1 MRVKQVTHKLRVDE
15 RIYETFPDYRVLV
28 LYAYGLTNAPSDES
42 SIQLLRAAE
51 ADARAAFGDAK
62 PATHPHIAA
71 WRETFSRFGAKP
83 SKYPCSVEAL
93 LGRVLKGQDLPAI
106 NRVVDL
112 YNAVSIRHVLPVGG
126 EDLDQLTSDL
136 TLQFAS
142 GDEPFSLISGGE
154 EVIEHPES
162 GEVVWSDSSG
172 VTCRRWNWRQ
182 CRRTQLTE
190 TTRNAYFVL
199 DSVTPYTLEALIA
212 AGDDLT
218 RLLEE
223 ASPGVSIERQLTSF
237 G

>member
-1 MRVKQVTHKLRVDE
+1 
-15 RIYETFPDYRVLV
+15 VLL
-28 LYAYGLTNAPSDES
+28 LYAYGLNNSPGDDWS
-42 SIQLLRAAE
+42 SGLLRAAE
-51 ADARAAFGDAK
+51 TDARAAFGDAK

-126 EDLDQLTSDL
+126 EDLDQLTSDS
-136 TLQFAS
+136 TLRFAA

-154 EVIEHPES
+154 EVVEHPEA
-162 GEVVWSDSSG
+162 GEVVWTDSTG

-199 DSVTPYTLEALIA
+199 DSVAPYSLDALNA
-212 AGDDLT
+212 AGDELT
-218 RLLEE
+218 SMLKGS
-223 ASPGVSIERQLTSF
+223 SPGVSIEREIVSRTDM
-237 G
+237 